1 MLLVSSSDDKLLLSH
16 STSTSL
22 NILDGRT
29 VVGVTNKLDL
39 EVVFSFPL
47 TPVPL
52 SLAGVDGLI
61 NKTDK
66 SKLMHKLEDK
76 IESTS
81 PDAVDA
87 CAVDAMFLIRSMKN
101 LPTTYGAVSRAILSK
116 IMCFGKRVDFV
127 CDTYNSPSIKDIE
140 RSAGGVR
147 EQ

>member
-1 MLLVSSSDDKLLLSH
+1 MLLVSPSDDKLLLSH

-52 SLAGVDGLI
+52 SLAGVDGSI

-87 CAVDAMFLIRSMKN
+87 CAVDAMFLIGSIKN
-101 LPTTYGAVSRAILSK
+101 LPTTYGVLSRAILSK
-116 IMCFGKRVDFV
+116 IMCFGK
-127 CDTYNSPSIKDIE
+127 K
-140 RSAGGVR
+140 GGLCL
-147 EQ
+147 

>member
-1 MLLVSSSDDKLLLSH
+1 MLLVSPSDDKLLLSH
-16 STSTSL
+16 SRSISL

-52 SLAGVDGLI
+52 SLAEVNGSI

-87 CAVDAMFLIRSMKN
+87 CAVDAMFLIRSMTN
-101 LPTTYGAVSRAILSK
+101 LPTTWCIIQS
-116 IMCFGKRVDFV
+116 
-127 CDTYNSPSIKDIE
+127 NP
-140 RSAGGVR
+140 
-147 EQ
+147 